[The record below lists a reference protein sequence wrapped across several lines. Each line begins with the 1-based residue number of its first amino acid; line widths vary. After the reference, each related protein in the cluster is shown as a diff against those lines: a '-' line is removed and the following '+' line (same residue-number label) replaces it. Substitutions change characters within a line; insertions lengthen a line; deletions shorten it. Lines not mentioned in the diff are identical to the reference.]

1 MRLIFDTYKKY
12 WYCVKPNRTYI
23 FIIVISKILAV
34 IASILIPF
42 TAAGIV
48 KYLTIANYKE
58 ALKWIFYFFAAVT
71 SRVLFYYWN
80 YYGAGLDSNYCY
92 VKLKEKVFDKLSTYD
107 LEFSKRKN
115 IDEILQATS
124 GDIWKVVNIN
134 DNLSDILIG
143 AVRIVVIVILT
154 TLTSPFV
161 GGVVLLFSGL
171 YVLFMMFFN
180 NKIAKYLNKQRKY
193 QDKIA
198 GIFLEELSSL
208 EEMKIYDMQDKYYHY
223 FDTVNKKFCH
233 NYRLKRRYE
242 DVQVN
247 FLQLILDLGK
257 VCIYAV
263 TLYLLFWNAYSVDQ
277 IVLVIGYFTM
287 LNQELKYVLQDC
299 VKNVVNCRVSV
310 LRIYDLLTYQ
320 PKNMQITENTC
331 EDHIKG
337 QLEFC
342 HVSTSYSGKPIL
354 KDVSFQVNPHELTA
368 VVGRSGSGKSTIFNI
383 ILRLIKPDS
392 GNVFIDQED
401 IYRYSFDVYKTNV
414 SVVTQKSILFSMSI
428 RDNLSLVDSN
438 IERQQ
443 EVCKR
448 LGIHDEILSLPQ
460 GYQTIILDNGSNIS
474 TSLKQLLS
482 VARSILTKAE
492 ILLFDEVTS
501 SLDTTNTKKVMKVFR
516 ELARDHTVIIITHK
530 KEVMNL
536 ADHLII
542 IDHGKKVADGTPLE
556 LANNSYYLNLKDSSS
571 ADSTLE
577 VT

>member
-247 FLQLILDLGK
+247 FLQLILDLGE

-263 TLYLLFWNAYSVDQ
+263 TLYLLFGNAYSVDQ

-337 QLEFC
+337 QLEFR

-556 LANNSYYLNLKDSSS
+556 LANNSYYLNLKDSTSV
-571 ADSTLE
+571 DSTLE

>member
-223 FDTVNKKFCH
+223 FNTVNKKFCH

-337 QLEFC
+337 QLEFR

-401 IYRYSFDVYKTNV
+401 IYHYSFDVYKTNV

-516 ELARDHTVIIITHK
+516 ELAWDHTVIIITHK

-536 ADHLII
+536 TDHLII

-556 LANNSYYLNLKDSSS
+556 LANNTYYLNLKDSSS
-571 ADSTLE
+571 VDSTLE

>member
-12 WYCVKPNRTYI
+12 WYCVKPNKTYI

-161 GGVVLLFSGL
+161 GEVVLLFSGL
-171 YVLFMMFFN
+171 YVLFMMLFN

-247 FLQLILDLGK
+247 FLQLILDLGE

-263 TLYLLFWNAYSVDQ
+263 TLYLLF
-277 IVLVIGYFTM
+277 
-287 LNQELKYVLQDC
+287 
-299 VKNVVNCRVSV
+299 
-310 LRIYDLLTYQ
+310 
-320 PKNMQITENTC
+320 
-331 EDHIKG
+331 
-337 QLEFC
+337 
-342 HVSTSYSGKPIL
+342 
-354 KDVSFQVNPHELTA
+354 
-368 VVGRSGSGKSTIFNI
+368 
-383 ILRLIKPDS
+383 
-392 GNVFIDQED
+392 
-401 IYRYSFDVYKTNV
+401 
-414 SVVTQKSILFSMSI
+414 
-428 RDNLSLVDSN
+428 
-438 IERQQ
+438 
-443 EVCKR
+443 
-448 LGIHDEILSLPQ
+448 
-460 GYQTIILDNGSNIS
+460 
-474 TSLKQLLS
+474 
-482 VARSILTKAE
+482 
-492 ILLFDEVTS
+492 
-501 SLDTTNTKKVMKVFR
+501 
-516 ELARDHTVIIITHK
+516 
-530 KEVMNL
+530 
-536 ADHLII
+536 
-542 IDHGKKVADGTPLE
+542 
-556 LANNSYYLNLKDSSS
+556 
-571 ADSTLE
+571 
-577 VT
+577 

>member
-1 MRLIFDTYKKY
+1 M
-12 WYCVKPNRTYI
+12 KPNRTYI

-223 FDTVNKKFCH
+223 FNTVNKKFCH

-337 QLEFC
+337 QLEFR

-401 IYRYSFDVYKTNV
+401 IYHYSFDVYKTNV

-556 LANNSYYLNLKDSSS
+556 LANNSYYLNLKDSTSV
-571 ADSTLE
+571 DSTLE

>member
-223 FDTVNKKFCH
+223 FNTVNKKFCH

-337 QLEFC
+337 QLEFR

-571 ADSTLE
+571 VDSTLE